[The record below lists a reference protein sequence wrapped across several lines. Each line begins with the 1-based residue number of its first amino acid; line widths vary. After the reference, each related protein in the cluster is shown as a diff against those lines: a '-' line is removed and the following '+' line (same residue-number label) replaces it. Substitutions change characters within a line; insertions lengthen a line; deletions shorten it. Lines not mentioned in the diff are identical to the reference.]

1 MRERIGWLLQIT
13 EDLNLFHILLVLY
26 AVPIVLGFIFISIGF
41 VVLAISDTGFA
52 TLLLLTI
59 VLGMILALPTALRS

>member
-26 AVPIVLGFIFISIGF
+26 AVPIVLGFIFVSIAF
-41 VVLAISDTGFA
+41 VALAIADTGFA
-52 TLLLLTI
+52 MLLLLTVI
-59 VLGMILALPTALRS
+59 LGMILALPTALRS